1 MRQNETTFG
10 WLFLPIHIFLIPQLV
25 RWLLPMLHL
34 SVSGSGYNALCFAL
48 SLVVVLIAF
57 SRYFSAS
64 GKTFAQHF
72 GRSLGAIVLGFA
84 LQYTLTALLL
94 AFLTKLFGNI
104 PNPNNDIVVE
114 YASQDALPVL
124 FCALIAAPIVEET
137 LLRGAIFSSLYPKN
151 KFFAYFLSSALFAA
165 MHVWQFSDLGVA
177 TLLVA
182 GVCYLPSALALAW
195 TQQQSD
201 GAKRIIVEIQNG
213 GMTLL
218 RVTDD
223 GCGMSREDAQTAF
236 LRHATSKI
244 HTAEDLESIGTLGF
258 RGEALAATAAV
269 SRIRLLTKQAEDALG
284 TALEI
289 EGGKILSVEDAGC
302 PNGTTMIVRDLF
314 FNTPARMKFMKRDT
328 AESSAVLAAVQHQAL
343 AHPEIAFSLL
353 RDGQEVLSTAGDGDL
368 LAAIYQVCGREFAA
382 SLCKVDGRYDD
393 VKLHGFVTKPS
404 ATRGSRSSQS
414 FYVNGRFVKSR
425 LLTAALEE
433 AYRNSMM
440 VGRFPGCVLCIT
452 LPERMVDVNVH
463 PAKTEV
469 KFLNERAVF
478 DCVHYGVQ
486 AALRAATDRPEARFA
501 RPKTDSPAP
510 KPKQEA
516 FRTMSAQEYKKLAD
530 ELHRDTHVR
539 PSPSVAQVI
548 LQSAA
553 NRETTM
559 LEESTVI
566 SRLRAQQPQ
575 TPTPKPISSQPETEQ
590 ITLPEP
596 TKADA
601 PYTLIGEVLDTYLIV
616 EQAQT
621 VYFIDKHAAHE
632 RILFEKLKA
641 QKADIAAQ
649 MLLTP
654 ETAPLSPEEAAAV
667 LDNRELLSRC
677 GFDVDD
683 FGGTVLIRQIPAD
696 LSPDQAVSTL
706 TSLASDLLD
715 GKTLDPSALHDELLH
730 TVACKAAIKG
740 GWHTSAAEREALV
753 REVMTRDDLKHC
765 PHGRPICI
773 QLTEQ
778 NLEKQF
784 KRT

>member
-1 MRQNETTFG
+1 MAK
-10 WLFLPIHIFLIPQLV
+10 IAV
-25 RWLLPMLHL
+25 L
-34 SVSGSGYNALCFAL
+34 S
-48 SLVVVLIAF
+48 
-57 SRYFSAS
+57 
-64 GKTFAQHF
+64 QHV
-72 GRSLGAIVLGFA
+72 A
-84 LQYTLTALLL
+84 
-94 AFLTKLFGNI
+94 
-104 PNPNNDIVVE
+104 D
-114 YASQDALPVL
+114 
-124 FCALIAAPIVEET
+124 LIAAGEVVERPASVVKELT
-137 LLRGAIFSSLYPKN
+137 ENAVDAS
-151 KFFAYFLSSALFAA
+151 
-165 MHVWQFSDLGVA
+165 
-177 TLLVA
+177 
-182 GVCYLPSALALAW
+182 
-195 TQQQSD
+195 
-201 GAKRIIVEIQNG
+201 AKRIVVEIQNG
-213 GMTLL
+213 GMTFL

-244 HTAEDLESIGTLGF
+244 RTAEDLESIGTLGF

-269 SRIRLLTKQAEDALG
+269 SRIRLLTKQAEDELG
-284 TALEI
+284 TAVVI

-314 FNTPARMKFMKRDT
+314 YNTPARMKFMKRDT

-353 RDGQEVLSTAGDGDL
+353 RDGQEVLSTTGDGDL
-368 LAAIYQVCGREFAA
+368 LAAIYQVCGRDFAA
-382 SLCKVDGRYDD
+382 ALCKVDGRYDD
-393 VKLHGFVTKPS
+393 ISLHGFVTKPS

-414 FYVNGRFVKSR
+414 FFVNGRFVKSR

-440 VGRFPGCVLCIT
+440 VGRFPGCVLYVT

-486 AALRAATDRPEARFA
+486 AALRETADRPDAHFA
-501 RPKTDSPAP
+501 RPKTEAPAT
-510 KPKQEA
+510 KPKQET
-516 FRTMSAQEYKKLAD
+516 FRTMSVQQYRELAD

-539 PSPSVAQVI
+539 PSPSVAQAI
-548 LQSAA
+548 LQNAA
-553 NRETTM
+553 KREDAAM
-559 LEESTVI
+559 LEESTIV
-566 SRLRAQQPQ
+566 SRLRAQQPSA
-575 TPTPKPISSQPETEQ
+575 PAPKPIPQTEQ
-590 ITLPEP
+590 VALPEQLP
-596 TKADA
+596 AEA
-601 PYTLIGEVLDTYLIV
+601 PYTLVGEVLDTYLIV

-621 VYFIDKHAAHE
+621 VFFIDKHAAHE

-641 QKADIAAQ
+641 QKTEIASQ
-649 MLLTP
+649 VLLMP
-654 ETAPLSPEEAAAV
+654 ESASLSPEEAAVV
-667 LDNRELLSRC
+667 LENRELLARC
-677 GFDVDD
+677 GFDLDD

-706 TSLASDLLD
+706 ASLASDLLD
-715 GKTLDPSALHDELLH
+715 GKSLEPESLRDELLH

-740 GWHTSAAEREALV
+740 GWHTSDAEREALV

>member
-1 MRQNETTFG
+1 MAK
-10 WLFLPIHIFLIPQLV
+10 IAV
-25 RWLLPMLHL
+25 L
-34 SVSGSGYNALCFAL
+34 S
-48 SLVVVLIAF
+48 
-57 SRYFSAS
+57 
-64 GKTFAQHF
+64 QHV
-72 GRSLGAIVLGFA
+72 A
-84 LQYTLTALLL
+84 
-94 AFLTKLFGNI
+94 
-104 PNPNNDIVVE
+104 D
-114 YASQDALPVL
+114 
-124 FCALIAAPIVEET
+124 LIAAGEVVERPASVVKELT
-137 LLRGAIFSSLYPKN
+137 ENAVD
-151 KFFAYFLSSALFAA
+151 A
-165 MHVWQFSDLGVA
+165 
-177 TLLVA
+177 
-182 GVCYLPSALALAW
+182 
-195 TQQQSD
+195 
-201 GAKRIIVEIQNG
+201 GAKRIVVEIQNG
-213 GMTLL
+213 GMTFL

-244 HTAEDLESIGTLGF
+244 RSAEDLEVIGTLGF

-269 SRIRLLTKQAEDALG
+269 SRIRLLTKQAEDELG
-284 TALEI
+284 TAVVI

-314 FNTPARMKFMKRDT
+314 YNTPARMKFMKRDT

-368 LAAIYQVCGREFAA
+368 LAAIYQVGGRDFAA

-393 VKLHGFVTKPS
+393 IALHGFVTKPS

-414 FYVNGRFVKSR
+414 FYVNGRFVKSK

-440 VGRFPGCVLCIT
+440 VGRFPGCVLYLT

-486 AALRAATDRPEARFA
+486 AALRAATDRPDAHFA
-501 RPKTDSPAP
+501 RPKQEAPAP

-516 FRTMSAQEYKKLAD
+516 FRTMSAQEYRALAD

-539 PSPSVAQVI
+539 PSPSVAQAI
-548 LQSAA
+548 LQNAA
-553 NRETTM
+553 EHDAAV
-559 LEESTVI
+559 LEESSIV
-566 SRLRAQQPQ
+566 SRLRAQRPAA
-575 TPTPKPISSQPETEQ
+575 PAPKPIPAPPTEQ
-590 ITLPEP
+590 ITLPEQAP
-596 TKADA
+596 AEA
-601 PYTLIGEVLDTYLIV
+601 PYTLVGEVLDTYLIV

-641 QKADIAAQ
+641 QKTEIAAQ

-667 LDNRELLSRC
+667 LENRALLSRC

-696 LSPDQAVSTL
+696 LSPEQAVSAL
-706 TSLASDLLD
+706 SALASDLLD
-715 GKTLDPSALHDELLH
+715 GKALDPSALHDELLH

-740 GWHTSAAEREALV
+740 GWHTSAQEREALV